1 MNKSIDLENIKE
13 QIRRL
18 KEKVPVYKDILTFYE
33 KIVTKQADI
42 RPSIE
47 IPSFELEGELK
58 NLQTKEG
65 FPLINK
71 EDFILDIPSSIIL
84 FEYLCEIGK
93 NTTDKMEADIHA
105 IEQSMRNGTIEL
117 EELIKRHFDDNYLD
131 KITGEM
137 DLNKAL
143 LKLLIHASIKP
154 SINVNVDRLK
164 DRLDLKLWSKG
175 YCPVCGSLPQMSELR
190 GEGQR
195 YFLCTFC
202 SFKWPGERMM
212 CPFCENRDH
221 KDLQYFYAEGNEV
234 HRVDVC
240 NKCKQYIKT
249 VDTRKLDYEPD
260 LNLEDITTVHLD
272 ILTTQKGFKRPVSD
286 PWGP

>member
-1 MNKSIDLENIKE
+1 MSKSLEMIKE
-13 QIRRL
+13 QITRL
-18 KEKVPVYKDILTFYE
+18 KETKPAYMDILSFYE
-33 KIVTKQADI
+33 KIITKQADI
-42 RPSIE
+42 RPSIVV
-47 IPSFELEGELK
+47 PLKELEGELK

-93 NTTDKMEADIHA
+93 NTTDKMEADIRA
-105 IEQSMRNGTIEL
+105 IEQSMRNGTIEP
-117 EELIKRHFDDNYLD
+117 EELIKRHFDDDYLD
-131 KITGEM
+131 KIAR
-137 DLNKAL
+137 DLEINKAL
-143 LKLLIHASIKP
+143 LKFLIHTSIKP
-154 SINVNVDRLK
+154 SIDVNVDRLK
-164 DRLDLKLWSKG
+164 DGLDLKLWNKG
-175 YCPVCGSLPQMSELR
+175 YCPVCGSLPQMSGLR

-195 YFLCTFC
+195 YFMCSFC
-202 SFKWPGERMM
+202 SFKWQGDRIM

-221 KDLQYFYAEGNEV
+221 QTLQYFYAEGNEV

>member
-18 KEKVPVYKDILTFYE
+18 KEKMPVYKDILTFYE

-47 IPSFELEGELK
+47 IPSSELEGELK

-93 NTTDKMEADIHA
+93 NTTGKMEADIHA
-105 IEQSMRNGTIEL
+105 IEQFMRNGTIEL
-117 EELIKRHFDDNYLD
+117 EELIKRHFDDDYLD
-131 KITGEM
+131 KITVEM

-143 LKLLIHASIKP
+143 LKFLIHASIKP

-164 DRLDLKLWSKG
+164 DRLDLKLWNKG
-175 YCPVCGSLPQMSELR
+175 YCPVCGSLPHMSELR

-195 YFLCTFC
+195 YFMCSFC
-202 SFKWPGERMM
+202 SFKWQGDRIM

-221 KDLQYFYAEGNEV
+221 QTLQYFYAEGNET

-240 NKCKQYIKT
+240 NQCKQYIKT
-249 VDTRKLDYEPD
+249 IDTRKIDYEPD
-260 LNLEDITTVHLD
+260 LNLEDITSIHLD
-272 ILTTQKGFKRPVSD
+272 ILTSQKGFKRPVPT

>member
-1 MNKSIDLENIKE
+1 MSKSLEMIKE
-13 QIRRL
+13 QITRL
-18 KEKVPVYKDILTFYE
+18 KETKPAYMDILSFYE
-33 KIVTKQADI
+33 KIITKQADI
-42 RPSIE
+42 RPSIVV
-47 IPSFELEGELK
+47 PLKELEGELK

-105 IEQSMRNGTIEL
+105 IEQSMRNGTIEP
-117 EELIKRHFDDNYLD
+117 EELIKRHFDDDYLD
-131 KITGEM
+131 KIAR
-137 DLNKAL
+137 DLEINKAL
-143 LKLLIHASIKP
+143 LKFLIHTSIKS
-154 SINVNVDRLK
+154 SIDVNVDRLK
-164 DRLDLKLWSKG
+164 DGLDLKLWNKG
-175 YCPVCGSLPQMSELR
+175 YCPVCGSLPQMSGLR

-195 YFLCTFC
+195 YFMCSFC
-202 SFKWPGERMM
+202 SFKWQGDRIM

-240 NKCKQYIKT
+240 NKSSFTLFKKRELQ
-249 VDTRKLDYEPD
+249 KLSFNSSIE
-260 LNLEDITTVHLD
+260 N
-272 ILTTQKGFKRPVSD
+272 KRGAQSSSQ
-286 PWGP
+286 